1 MWYTKELWSIRYRII
16 RTCNVFL
23 TNIDKPQ
30 MDDTKRE
37 QMKGEVKF
45 LRAFAYHF
53 LLNNWGGVPIIEEPL
68 TLEELK
74 RPRNTAEE
82 VLDFILKD
90 LDEAAKV
97 LPETW
102 SSEYAGRIT
111 KGAALGMKARV
122 LLYAGRWEEA
132 AIAAKP

>member
-1 MWYTKELWSIRYRII
+1 
-16 RTCNVFL
+16 
-23 TNIDKPQ
+23 
-30 MDDTKRE
+30 MD
-37 QMKGEVKF
+37 
-45 LRAFAYHF
+45 
-53 LLNNWGGVPIIEEPL
+53 
-68 TLEELK
+68 
-74 RPRNTAEE
+74 
-82 VLDFILKD
+82 VLGQP

-132 AIAAKP
+132 AIAAKAVMDLGVHSLFSSYEDLFEISNKYNEEVLYAWQYVGQNMANYTQIYICLLYTSPSPRD